1 MMGDGRR
8 SAAQSDGVIFC
19 GAHTALVKKA
29 SSVAGRHIEHNT
41 PWAWVLCQPAHRKLQ
56 LTTAFINDW
65 WPHKPSN
72 PQLRTIQRV
81 HWEQW
86 NCSQS
91 EKTTAAR
98 DSLQQFFKVKSYR
111 NCKVLSEALSLRDPV
126 HFFQCIYCLMRHDFS
141 WVAWIN
147 MNLMWTPG
155 SDLKCSPGGLSLD
168 SMWMLND
175 E

>member
-29 SSVAGRHIEHNT
+29 SSVAGLHIEHNT

-91 EKTTAAR
+91 EKSQTTAAR
-98 DSLQQFFKVKSYR
+98 DY
-111 NCKVLSEALSLRDPV
+111 NNSLRSSHTETVSCWVKPC
-126 HFFQCIYCLMRHDFS
+126 HWEILFTSFS
-141 WVAWIN
+141 VFIALWDTTLAEFPE
-147 MNLMWTPG
+147 LTWT
-155 SDLKCSPGGLSLD
+155 
-168 SMWMLND
+168 
-175 E
+175 